1 MTEITPEYQPTASRT
16 LLKHEADQ
24 PLVTAEDILI
34 EEVPVALTYNGIS
47 HAVLLASPCDLEH
60 FALGF
65 SLSEG
70 ILNHASEL
78 YDIDIIH
85 TSAGIEV
92 RLDIASERFV
102 GLKER
107 RRTLAGRT
115 GCGLCG
121 VENLQAVS
129 RTLAPIQRGPA
140 LSLAALPKALTAFP
154 TAQPLRALSGAI
166 HGAAWVSLDGD
177 ILKVFEDVGR
187 HNALDKLVG
196 WLSKTEQDVQQGFAL
211 VSSRAS
217 YEMVQKSATIGIGC
231 LVAVSAPTAFAV
243 DLAQQVGMTLV
254 GFARPHKQN
263 IYTHPQGF
271 IA

>member
-1 MTEITPEYQPTASRT
+1 MTASNPDYQPITHKAI
-16 LLKHEADQ
+16 LKHGNDQ
-24 PLVTAEDILI
+24 TLIAAEDILI

-70 ILNHASEL
+70 ILDHASQL
-78 YDIDIIH
+78 YDVEIIH
-85 TSAGIEV
+85 TNAGIEV
-92 RLDIASERFV
+92 RLDIATERFV
-102 GLKER
+102 HLKER

-121 VENLQAVS
+121 VDNLSAVS
-129 RTLAPIQRGPA
+129 RTLSPVTRGKPIP
-140 LSLAALPKALTAFP
+140 LASLPKALIAFP
-154 TAQPLRALSGAI
+154 DAQPLRTLSGAI
-166 HGAAWVSLDGD
+166 HGAAWVNCEGD
-177 ILKVFEDVGR
+177 IVRVFEDVGR
-187 HNALDKLVG
+187 HNALDKLIG

-243 DLAQQVGMTLV
+243 DLADKVGMTLV
-254 GFARPHKQN
+254 GFARPQKQN
-263 IYTHPQGF
+263 IYTHSQGLV
-271 IA
+271 A